1 MGRVYLGY
9 SPGGRAVAVKVVHP
23 ELARDPEFM
32 ERFRREVQAA
42 EAVSGAYTAP
52 VVAAGPGDSPPWL
65 ATVFVTGPSL
75 SDLVGRAG
83 PLPRAAVWRLAGG
96 LAEALQAIHAKGL
109 VHRDLKPGNI
119 LIAADGPRVI
129 DFGISRAMQGTA
141 MTGTRTAL
149 GTPAFMSPEQAQ
161 GHEVG
166 PPSDVFSLGSVLAF
180 AATGVAPFDGGEV
193 FAIAYRLVSADPD
206 LSRLPPGLRE
216 LVGGCL
222 AKDPAARPT
231 LAQLMDAVVAG
242 STAFPA
248 AAPGKFWP
256 EPVGVLLAD
265 SPGPPTPPPGGMP
278 PFAAAPGLPQPGLG
292 QPGLPQPGLG
302 QPGLGQPGL
311 GQPGLGQPGLG
322 QHSTPQPMGA
332 PYTMTPARTPPGV
345 PPYGM
350 PPGMTAGGMTPV
362 PPRTPPRGGSARRNT
377 GRTWLIVVGVASV
390 GAVLAGAALALVL
403 TAGSSSSSQG
413 PPSGGASAGFP
424 GSAGSGS
431 AVASGSS
438 AAGAPPAVV
447 SAAVC
452 TVPADGCAQ
461 SGGSQYM
468 AVKPKQIT
476 VSGDGSGYVDGL
488 RWTDWGTPR
497 TTATGTLRVDN
508 CVPNC
513 AQGTFTGYPATVTLA
528 GLKEYQGGMSGYST
542 IVVQSPAANLTY
554 TYTKDTV
561 P

>member
-23 ELARDPEFM
+23 ELALDPEFM

-52 VVAAGPGDSPPWL
+52 VVAAGPDDRPPWL

-83 PLPRAAVWRLAGG
+83 PLPQAAVWRLAGG

-119 LIAADGPRVI
+119 LIATDGPRVI
-129 DFGISRAMQGTA
+129 DFGISRALQGTA

-180 AATGVAPFDGGEV
+180 AGTGVAPFDGGEI
-193 FAIAYRLVSADPD
+193 FAIAYRLVSAEPD
-206 LSRLPPGLRE
+206 LSGLAPGLRQ
-216 LVGGCL
+216 LVAGCL

-231 LAQLMDAVVAG
+231 LAQVMDAVVAG
-242 STAFPA
+242 SAAFPA

-256 EPVGVLLAD
+256 EPVAVLLAD
-265 SPGPPTPPPGGMP
+265 APGPPTPPPGAMP
-278 PFAAAPGLPQPGLG
+278 PFTPPPGMP
-292 QPGLPQPGLG
+292 QPGLPQPGMG
-302 QPGLGQPGL
+302 RQG
-311 GQPGLGQPGLG
+311 
-322 QHSTPQPMGA
+322 TPYPAGA
-332 PYTMTPARTPPGV
+332 PYTMSHTPSGRTPAGV
-345 PPYGM
+345 PPYGT

-362 PPRTPPRGGSARRNT
+362 PPVRPAPRRGG
-377 GRTWLIVVGVASV
+377 GRTWLLVVGLASV
-390 GAVLAGAALALVL
+390 GAIIAGTVLALVL
-403 TAGSSSSSQG
+403 TSGSSNSTQQG
-413 PPSGGASAGFP
+413 QNQPSGGASAAVSG
-424 GSAGSGS
+424 GAVSGGAVSGGAGAG
-431 AVASGSS
+431 GSS
-438 AAGAPPAVV
+438 SASASPSMV

-468 AVKPKQIT
+468 EAKPTKIT

-488 RWTDWGTPR
+488 SWTDWGTPR
-497 TTATGTLRVDN
+497 ATATGSLHVDDCN
-508 CVPNC
+508 PNC
-513 AQGTFTGYPATVTLA
+513 AQGTFTAYPATVTLA
-528 GLKEYQGGMSGYST
+528 GLKGYQGGMSGYST

>member
-52 VVAAGPGDSPPWL
+52 VVAAGPDDSPPWL

-83 PLPRAAVWRLAGG
+83 PLPQAAVWRLAGG

-161 GHEVG
+161 GHAVG

-216 LVGGCL
+216 MVGGCL

-231 LAQLMDAVVAG
+231 LAQVMDAVVAG

-248 AAPGKFWP
+248 TAPGKFWP

-278 PFAAAPGLPQPGLG
+278 PFTPTPGRPSPGVPQPGLR
-292 QPGLPQPGLG
+292 QPALG

-311 GQPGLGQPGLG
+311 GP
-322 QHSTPQPMGA
+322 HSTPQPMGA

-362 PPRTPPRGGSARRNT
+362 PPRTPLRRGSARRTT
-377 GRTWLIVVGVASV
+377 GRTWVIVVGVASV

-413 PPSGGASAGFP
+413 QSPPSGGASAGFP

-438 AAGAPPAVV
+438 SASGPALV

-468 AVKPKQIT
+468 EVKPKQIT

-488 RWTDWGTPR
+488 SWTGWGTPR
-497 TTATGTLRVDN
+497 ATATGTLRVDN

-528 GLKEYQGGMSGYST
+528 GLKEYQGGTSGYST

-554 TYTKDTV
+554 TYTKNTV

>member
-52 VVAAGPGDSPPWL
+52 VVAAGPDDSPPWL

-83 PLPRAAVWRLAGG
+83 PMPQAAVWRLAGG

-119 LIAADGPRVI
+119 LIATDGPRVI
-129 DFGISRAMQGTA
+129 DFGISRAMQGTSV
-141 MTGTRTAL
+141 TGTRTAL

-161 GHEVG
+161 GHGVG
-166 PPSDVFSLGSVLAF
+166 PPSDVFSLGSVIAF
-180 AATGVAPFDGGEV
+180 AATGIAPFDGGEI
-193 FAIAYRLVSADPD
+193 FAIAYRLVSAEPD

-216 LVGGCL
+216 LVAACL

-231 LAQLMDAVVAG
+231 LTQVMDAVMAG
-242 STAFPA
+242 SASFPA

-256 EPVGVLLAD
+256 EPVAGLLAD
-265 SPGPPTPPPGGMP
+265 AQGPPTPPPGMMP
-278 PFAAAPGLPQPGLG
+278 PYTPQPGMM
-292 QPGLPQPGLG
+292 QPGMAQPAGG
-302 QPGLGQPGL
+302 
-311 GQPGLGQPGLG
+311 
-322 QHSTPQPMGA
+322 
-332 PYTMTPARTPPGV
+332 PYTMAPPQRTPPGV
-345 PPYGM
+345 PSYGT
-350 PPGMTAGGMTPV
+350 PPRMTAAGMTPV
-362 PPRTPPRGGSARRNT
+362 PPMTPVPRAAPRRGS
-377 GRTWLIVVGVASV
+377 GRSWLIVVGVASV
-390 GAVLAGAALALVL
+390 GAVLAGTVLALAV
-403 TAGSSSSSQG
+403 TSSSSTSSQG
-413 PPSGGASAGFP
+413 GPTTPSGGAP
-424 GSAGSGS
+424 
-431 AVASGSS
+431 VASSGPAS
-438 AAGAPPAVV
+438 ASPAAAVV

-452 TVPADGCAQ
+452 TVPADGCRQ

-468 AVKPKQIT
+468 LVKPKQIT
-476 VSGDGSGYVDGL
+476 TSGDGSAFVDGL
-488 RWTDWGTPR
+488 SWTGWGTSR
-497 TTATGTLRVDN
+497 ATATGTLHLDD
-508 CVPNC
+508 CTPSC
-513 AQGTFTGYPATVTLA
+513 AQGTYTAYPATVTLA
-528 GLKEYQGGMSGYST
+528 GLTDYQDGVKAYST
-542 IVVQSPAANLTY
+542 IVVQSPSANTTY

>member
-1 MGRVYLGY
+1 VEPLAGDDPRQVGVYRLHSRLGAGGMGRVYLGY

-23 ELARDPEFM
+23 ELALDPEFM

-52 VVAAGPGDSPPWL
+52 VVAAGPDDRPPWL

-83 PLPRAAVWRLAGG
+83 PLPQAAVWRLAGG

-109 VHRDLKPGNI
+109 VHRDLKPANI
-119 LIAADGPRVI
+119 LIATDGPRVI
-129 DFGISRAMQGTA
+129 DFGISRALQGTA

-166 PPSDVFSLGSVLAF
+166 PPSDVFSLGSVVAF
-180 AATGVAPFDGGEV
+180 AATGVAPFDGGEI
-193 FAIAYRLVSADPD
+193 FAIAYRLVSAEPD
-206 LSRLPPGLRE
+206 LSGLPPGLRQ
-216 LVGGCL
+216 LVARCL

-231 LAQLMDAVVAG
+231 LTQVMDAVVAG
-242 STAFPA
+242 SAAFPA

-256 EPVGVLLAD
+256 EPVAVLLAD
-265 SPGPPTPPPGGMP
+265 SPGPPTPPPGAMP
-278 PFAAAPGLPQPGLG
+278 PFTPRPGLPQPGMAR
-292 QPGLPQPGLG
+292 PG
-302 QPGLGQPGL
+302 
-311 GQPGLGQPGLG
+311 
-322 QHSTPQPMGA
+322 TPHPVGA
-332 PYTMTPARTPPGV
+332 PYTMTPGRTPPGV
-345 PPYGM
+345 PPYGT

-362 PPRTPPRGGSARRNT
+362 PPVRPAPRRGG
-377 GRTWLIVVGVASV
+377 GRTWLIVVGLASV
-390 GAVLAGAALALVL
+390 GAVIAGTVLALVL
-403 TAGSSSSSQG
+403 TSGSSSSSQPG
-413 PPSGGASAGFP
+413 QNPPPGGASA
-424 GSAGSGS
+424 AVSG
-431 AVASGSS
+431 GSS
-438 AAGAPPAVV
+438 PAGPLPSVV

-468 AVKPKQIT
+468 EAKPAKIM

-488 RWTDWGTPR
+488 SWSSWGTPR
-497 TTATGTLRVDN
+497 ATATGTLRVDD

-513 AQGTFTGYPATVTLA
+513 AQGTYTGYPATVTLA
-528 GLKEYQGGMSGYST
+528 GLKEYQTGVSGYST